1 MHTSR
6 LTVSDGERGST
17 DSHSSFRTAFSQAR
31 RESRSVGVERIGERA
46 PGTDAPQLA
55 TYEVRIEKRSG
66 KRSEDVARWNNLG
79 QDGWKLISVVGK
91 QAFFRR
97 DYSSA

>member
-31 RESRSVGVERIGERA
+31 RESRSVGVERIGER
-46 PGTDAPQLA
+46 A